1 MLISGIEKLLLKL
14 LLSVD
19 SELVDSHPIGG
30 AGKSIMSFDFGD
42 IALKNVFAVVLVS
55 IVFKGYSILSFPA
68 LEIFGARGWVNG
80 LKSNEGSKC
89 ENDSYNGAIHNR
101 LLIALYIELIFDF
114 FDNSINKRLS
124 IEKGF

>member
-68 LEIFGARGWVNG
+68 LEIFGARG
-80 LKSNEGSKC
+80 
-89 ENDSYNGAIHNR
+89 
-101 LLIALYIELIFDF
+101 
-114 FDNSINKRLS
+114 
-124 IEKGF
+124 